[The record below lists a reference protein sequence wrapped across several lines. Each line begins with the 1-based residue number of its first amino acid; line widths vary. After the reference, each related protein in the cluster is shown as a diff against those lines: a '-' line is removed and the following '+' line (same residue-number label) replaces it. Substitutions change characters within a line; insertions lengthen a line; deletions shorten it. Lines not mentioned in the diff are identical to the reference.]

1 MSVTITIST
10 KLFNKLEE
18 LAEDYEPL
26 SDDFCVDDIAG
37 GNVDDAFW
45 KGASHGEGE
54 LAARIIKSYE
64 ANKVQG

>member
-1 MSVTITIST
+1 MSVTITVST

-18 LAEDYEPL
+18 LAGDYEELPE
-26 SDDFCVDDIAG
+26 DFCVDDYAG

-54 LAARIIKSYE
+54 LAAWIIGSHE